1 MITKMG
7 VALSVT
13 IFLASPC
20 FAQDRASQK
29 FLKEAIEGNFAEV
42 QMGQLAQKQSSS
54 DGVRSFGQMLE
65 KDHSDANKKAG
76 DVAKSLGMT
85 PPTEPRK
92 KQKAD
97 YDKMSKTSG
106 AQFDKAFAT
115 HMVADHKK
123 DIKEYERASK
133 LKDAAGPYAVE
144 MLPVLR
150 KHLDAAQAVRKRA
163 ENSLC
168 TVLRTE
174 DFRPSLAGLFCH
186 DGVVA
191 GASSQSFLVVV
202 LSREQR

>member
-65 KDHSDANKKAG
+65 KDHSDANKKAI
-76 DVAKSLGMT
+76 DVANSLGMT
-85 PPTEPRK
+85 PPSEPSK

-97 YDKMSKTSG
+97 YDKMSKMSG
-106 AQFDKAFAT
+106 LKFDKAFAT

-133 LKDAAGPYAVE
+133 LKDAAGPYAAE
-144 MLPVLR
+144 TLPVLR
-150 KHLDAAQAVRKRA
+150 KHLDAAQSLNHTITANPAAGSPAVIA
-163 ENSLC
+163 
-168 TVLRTE
+168 V
-174 DFRPSLAGLFCH
+174 PAPAAGVPAPTPETT
-186 DGVVA
+186 GGQKA
-191 GASSQSFLVVV
+191 
-202 LSREQR
+202 R

>member
-1 MITKMG
+1 MITKIG

-13 IFLASPC
+13 ILLASPC
-20 FAQDRASQK
+20 LAQDRASQK

-42 QMGQLAQKQSSS
+42 QMGQLAQKQGNS

-85 PPTEPRK
+85 PPTEPSK

-97 YDKMSKTSG
+97 YDKMSKMSG
-106 AQFDKAFAT
+106 AQFDKAFAV

-144 MLPVLR
+144 TLPVLR
-150 KHLDAAQAVRKRA
+150 KHLDAAQAL
-163 ENSLC
+163 NSAKSA
-168 TVLRTE
+168 TSSPAVIAV
-174 DFRPSLAGLFCH
+174 PAPAAGVPAPAPEII
-186 DGVVA
+186 DGQQA
-191 GASSQSFLVVV
+191 
-202 LSREQR
+202 R